1 VSETPRKIG
10 RGVVSVV
17 LIVLGLLTVFI
28 GMIATTGLESY
39 DSGEPLRGGVMI
51 AGGGSTVVLVIV
63 GFFRKYADALWI
75 AALVITVTLALTLP
89 PDLLE

>member
-1 VSETPRKIG
+1 
-10 RGVVSVV
+10 VSVV

-28 GMIATTGLESY
+28 GMIATSGLESY

-51 AGGGSTVVLVIV
+51 AGGGITVVLVIV